1 MPHCS
6 PGPRVVG
13 VEILANQ
20 VACSRYY
27 DIILANRYI
36 FVDIYLDIIYVTFEE
51 EELGQEETLEGL
63 GRGCRGG
70 GWGGL
75 GGGQQESRHQA
86 GERQHDRLQQP

>member
-1 MPHCS
+1 MPHRS

-20 VACSRYY
+20 VACSKYF

-36 FVDIYLDIIYVTFEE
+36 SVDIYLDIIYVTFEE

-63 GRGCRGG
+63 GRGGRGG
-70 GWGGL
+70 GGGGL
-75 GGGQQESRHQA
+75 GGGHQQGRHQA
-86 GERQHDRLQQP
+86 GERQHNRLQQP